1 VLSFVCV
8 VQRICLEPMTLT
20 GPYTE
25 RSYGV
30 LYKVSLYLTLYI
42 LRQNTH
48 AQSSDEDDD
57 MQQLQA
63 IEQKLLAHDPTF
75 TIEDT
80 HASIS
85 TKRSALLAAF
95 KPLYEEGDIEGR
107 PLKRLLMALTISLRY
122 RQNAYTPEHREM
134 ASM

>member
-1 VLSFVCV
+1 
-8 VQRICLEPMTLT
+8 
-20 GPYTE
+20 
-25 RSYGV
+25 
-30 LYKVSLYLTLYI
+30 
-42 LRQNTH
+42 
-48 AQSSDEDDD
+48 

-95 KPLYEEGDIEGR
+95 KPLYEEGDVEGR
-107 PLKRLLMALTISLRY
+107 RFRRLSMTLIINSRC
-122 RQNAYTPEHREM
+122 RKNAYTPEHREM
-134 ASM
+134 AGM